1 MRLVT
6 LVYKNVSRRR
16 IRSALTVSGMAVAV
30 AAVVALVGI
39 ADGFQ
44 RSFLDLY
51 QGHGVDI
58 VVVRARVADRMTSD
72 LDQSIGTRIAAI
84 EGVDTVDP
92 VLLDAISLEDSGL
105 YGVVVQGLEPDN
117 RFVRDQTLVEGRAF
131 TPSDGRAVMLGQI
144 LARNL
149 DKHAGDRVEIYQ
161 DEYFNVVGVYDR
173 HNIFENGAMIVPL
186 SQLQDLLGQR
196 GQVTAFNVTLRKP
209 KDAAT
214 IARVVGAIEGLGL
227 GVSAMA
233 TEEYVATDAKIQGVT
248 AMAWSTSAIALVIGA
263 IGMLN
268 TMIVSVF
275 ERTSEIGILRAIG
288 WRKSRIV
295 RMILMESGLLSVAGA
310 VFGTLLALL
319 LTYVLSRVPAASGM
333 VGARIAPQVVT
344 QGFLIA
350 LLIGLLGAL
359 YPAYRAARLLPT
371 VALRNEG

>member
-1 MRLVT
+1 MRLAT
-6 LVYKNVSRRR
+6 LVYKNVTRRR

-30 AAVVALVGI
+30 TAVVALVGI
-39 ADGFQ
+39 ANGFQ

-51 QGHGVDI
+51 KGHGVDI
-58 VVVRARVADRMTSD
+58 VVVRARVADRMTSE
-72 LDQSIGTRIAAI
+72 LDQAIGARIGAIAGVAAV
-84 EGVDTVDP
+84 EP
-92 VLLDAISLEDSGL
+92 VLLDAISLQDQGL
-105 YGVVVQGLEPDN
+105 YGVVVQGLQPDAQL
-117 RFVRDQTLVEGRAF
+117 VREQTLVEGRAL
-131 TPSDGRAVMLGQI
+131 TPGDARAVMLGQI

-149 DKHAGDRVEIYQ
+149 DKHAGDRLEVYEGEIF
-161 DEYFNVVGVYDR
+161 DVVGVYDR

-186 SQLQDLLGQR
+186 AQLQDLLGQSD
-196 GQVTAFNVTLRKP
+196 QVTAFNVTLGKE
-209 KDAAT
+209 KDAA
-214 IARVVGAIEGLGL
+214 AVRKVVAAIEGLGV

-233 TEEYVATDAKIQGVT
+233 TDDYVATDAKIQGAT

-295 RMILMESGLLSVAGA
+295 RMILLESGLLCLAGA
-310 VFGTLLALL
+310 VIGTLLALL
-319 LTYVLSRVPAASGM
+319 LTYALSRLPASSGM
-333 VGARIAPQVVT
+333 VGAGVAPRVVA
-344 QGFLIA
+344 QGFVIA
-350 LLIGLLGAL
+350 AMIGLLGAL

>member
-1 MRLVT
+1 MRLIT
-6 LVYKNVSRRR
+6 LVYKNISRRR
-16 IRSALTVSGMAVAV
+16 IRSALTISGMAVAV

-44 RSFLDLY
+44 SSFLDLY
-51 QGHGVDI
+51 QGHGVDV
-58 VVVRARVADRMTSD
+58 VVVRARVADRMSSE
-72 LDQSIGTRIAAI
+72 LDQSIEARIAVI
-84 EGVDTVDP
+84 EGVETVEP

-105 YGVVVQGLEPDN
+105 YGVVVQGLEPGN
-117 RFVRDQTLVEGRAF
+117 SFVREQSLVEGRAF
-131 TPSDGRAVMLGQI
+131 EPGDGRAVMLGQI

-161 DEYFNVVGVYDR
+161 GEYFDVVGIYDR

-186 SQLQDLLGQR
+186 TQLQDLLGQK
-196 GQVTAFNVTLRKP
+196 GQVTAFNVMVRSP
-209 KDAAT
+209 KDAST
-214 IARVVGAIEGLGL
+214 IKQVVNAIDGLGL

-233 TEEYVATDAKIQGVT
+233 TDEYVATDAKIQGVT

-310 VFGTLLALL
+310 VFGTVLALL
-319 LTYVLSRVPAASGM
+319 LTYGLSRVPAASGM
-333 VGARIAPQVVT
+333 VGARIAPQVIA
-344 QGFLIA
+344 QGVLIA